1 MNYRNSSGRPSM
13 KCVEKGIYKRG
24 PYQFQVKI
32 RRNGASVS
40 GTFESLNAARRFRDV
55 QTGKVVGD
63 EYVDTRKE
71 RRTTLSVILER
82 YLKEVTPRKK
92 GARQEANRIKT
103 WLKSDLASYSISGID
118 HKDIADWIAAREAE
132 GKASTTV
139 SNPVNILSAVFKKAK
154 EWGYKID
161 NPCTGVSR
169 PTASPPRVAVM
180 NESEQALLLKA
191 CDHGPA
197 WLTFVVRLALTT
209 GMRQGE
215 IRRLH
220 WDHIFEDYAHL
231 PATKNGT
238 TRDVPLTYAA
248 ASVIDDIRQALPR
261 RLDGWVFGHPDR
273 PAKEGGFT
281 EWQVQQAFR
290 RASEYAAENYGLK
303 RCTFHDIRHV
313 SLTALAEIHTDV
325 IDLQKTSG
333 HKTLSVLSRYLNET
347 PQDRSRKLREREI
360 AKMSRW

>member
-1 MNYRNSSGRPSM
+1 M
-13 KCVEKGIYKRG
+13 KRIEKGIYKRG

-32 RRNGASVS
+32 RRNGSSVS
-40 GTFESLNAARRFRDV
+40 GTFESLTAARRFRDV
-55 QTGKVVGD
+55 QTGKVIGED
-63 EYVDTRKE
+63 YVDTRAE
-71 RRTTLSVILER
+71 RRTTLHVILER
-82 YLKEVTPRKK
+82 YLNSVTPKKK
-92 GARQEANRIKT
+92 GARQEANRMKA
-103 WLKSDLASYSISGID
+103 WMRSDLASYSIAGID

-132 GKASTTV
+132 GKAPTTI
-139 SNPVNILSAVFKKAK
+139 SNSVNLLSAVFKKAK

-169 PTASPPRVAVM
+169 PTAREPRVAVM
-180 NESEQALLLKA
+180 NTSDQALLLKA
-191 CDHGPA
+191 CERGPT
-197 WLTFVVRLALTT
+197 WLPFVVRLALTT

-248 ASVIDDIRQALPR
+248 AAVIDDIRQALPR
-261 RLDGWVFGHPDR
+261 RLDGWIFGDPDR

-290 RASEYAAENYGLK
+290 RASAHAKEEYGVK

-313 SLTALAEIHTDV
+313 SLTALADIHTDV

-333 HKTLSVLSRYLNET
+333 HKTLAVLSRYLNET
-347 PQDRSRKLREREI
+347 PEDRARKIREREI
-360 AKMSRW
+360 AKMARGAA